1 MTMRHS
7 ELTGTV
13 LGEQGVVTLAQV
25 CRVCRVREETVAEL
39 VAEGITEPAGTRQG
53 QWWFDPAGARR
64 LHIAIRLQRDLGVN
78 PAGAALALDL
88 MEEIRRLTVLA
99 RGG

>member
-1 MTMRHS
+1 MRHS
-7 ELTGTV
+7 ELTGTL
-13 LGEQGVVTLAQV
+13 LGEQDVVTLAQV
-25 CRVCRVREETVAEL
+25 CRVCRVRKETIVEL
-39 VAEGITEPAGTRQG
+39 VAEGITEPAGTEQG

-88 MEEIRRLTVLA
+88 MEEIDRLMLLA
-99 RGG
+99 RRG

>member
-1 MTMRHS
+1 MRHN

-13 LGEQGVVTLAQV
+13 LGEQDVLTLAQV
-25 CRVCRVREETVAEL
+25 CRVCRVREETIIEL
-39 VAEGITEPAGTRQG
+39 VAEGITEPAGTEQG
-53 QWWFDPAGARR
+53 QWRFDPAGARR

-88 MEEIRRLTVLA
+88 MEEIDRLVLLA
-99 RGG
+99 RRG